1 MEILDLIDRLEAMA
15 GQAKRVPVT
24 GRAMI
29 DADRLMEL
37 IDQMRLA
44 VPRNVQEAQEVLERR
59 EQIINQTMLDARR
72 IRATA
77 DKDARQL
84 VEDSEMVKVAKRR
97 SEEIIAEAEA
107 RGQRLLKAV
116 EVDARSRRA
125 GADKYSHHA
134 LAELE
139 EQVLALLNT
148 VRAGQ
153 RALTPVE
160 ERTPVE
166 LPAEPEE
173 EPAQNGAAA
182 AKT

>member
-1 MEILDLIDRLEAMA
+1 MEILELIDKLEAMA

-77 DKDARQL
+77 DQDARQL
-84 VEDSEMVKVAKRR
+84 VEDSEMIKVAKRR
-97 SEEIIAEAEA
+97 SEEIIAEAEV
-107 RGQRLLKAV
+107 RGQRLFKAV

-125 GADKYSHHA
+125 GANQYSHDA

-139 EQVLALLNT
+139 EQVVALLNT
-148 VRAGQ
+148 IHTGQ
-153 RALTPVE
+153 RALTPIE

-166 LPAEPEE
+166 PEE
-173 EPAQNGAAA
+173 QPAQKGAAA
-182 AKT
+182 AS

>member
-1 MEILDLIDRLEAMA
+1 MQILELIDTLESMA
-15 GQAKRVPVT
+15 GQSRRVPIT

-29 DADRLMEL
+29 DADRLLEL

-77 DKDARQL
+77 EQDARHL

-97 SEEIIAEAEA
+97 SDEILAEAETKA
-107 RGQRLLKAV
+107 QRMLAAV
-116 EVDARSRRA
+116 ETDARNRRA
-125 GADKYSHHA
+125 GADKYSLEA

-139 EQVLALLNT
+139 EQTLTVLNAIH
-148 VRAGQ
+148 AGQ
-153 RALTPVE
+153 RALTPPE
-160 ERTPVE
+160 DRKAPAPKRERE
-166 LPAEPEE
+166 R
-173 EPAQNGAAA
+173 QGAAA
-182 AKT
+182 AS

>member
-1 MEILDLIDRLEAMA
+1 MDILELIDKLEAMA
-15 GQAKRVPVT
+15 GQAKRVPIT

-29 DADRLMEL
+29 DADRLLEL

-77 DKDARQL
+77 EQDARHL

-97 SEEIIAEAEA
+97 GEELVAEAEA
-107 RGQRLLKAV
+107 RAHRLLGAI
-116 EVDARSRRA
+116 ENDARKRRS
-125 GADKYSHHA
+125 GADRYSQEA

-139 EQVLALLNT
+139 EQVVAVLNT
-148 VRAGQ
+148 IHAGQ

-160 ERTPVE
+160 DR
-166 LPAEPEE
+166 LPEAPAPAPDP
-173 EPAQNGAAA
+173 EPAQEERPASG
-182 AKT
+182 

>member
-1 MEILDLIDRLEAMA
+1 MEILELIDKLEGIA
-15 GQAKRVPVT
+15 GRSRRVPIT

-29 DADRLMEL
+29 DSEKLLEL

-77 DKDARQL
+77 EQDARHL

-97 SEEIIAEAEA
+97 SDEIIAEAEA
-107 RGQRLLKAV
+107 RAHRMLGAV
-116 EVDARSRRA
+116 ETDARARRA
-125 GADKYSHHA
+125 GADRYSQEA

-139 EQVLALLNT
+139 EQVLVLLNT
-148 VRAGQ
+148 IHAGQ
-153 RALTPVE
+153 RVLTPVE
-160 ERTPVE
+160 ERTPQA
-166 LPAEPEE
+166 PEPKPESAPE
-173 EPAQNGAAA
+173 EPAAAS
-182 AKT
+182 